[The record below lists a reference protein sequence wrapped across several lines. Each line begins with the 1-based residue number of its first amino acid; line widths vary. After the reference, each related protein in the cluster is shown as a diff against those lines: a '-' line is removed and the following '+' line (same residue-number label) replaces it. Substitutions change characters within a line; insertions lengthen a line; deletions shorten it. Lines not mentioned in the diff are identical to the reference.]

1 MKMRIGNR
9 LMTAR
14 EERKLSQAEM
24 ADLLNVSSSTY
35 SRLERNESAVD
46 LEQIV
51 GFSKTLQI
59 PIQEFLP
66 DTFSINSSSQQN
78 QNSHIGLV
86 IGNVTH
92 YSNRDELIKNLETKV
107 EAKDQENQFLKE
119 KISLLE
125 TTITDLRN
133 TVAVLQKEK

>member
-1 MKMRIGNR
+1 MRIGNR

-24 ADLLNVSSSTY
+24 AELLNVSSSTY

-59 PIQEFLP
+59 PVQEFLP

-92 YSNRDELIKNLETKV
+92 YSNRDEIIKNLETKV

-125 TTITDLRN
+125 TSLTDLRN
-133 TVAVLQKEK
+133 TVALLQKEK

>member
-24 ADLLNVSSSTY
+24 AELLNVSSSTY

-59 PIQEFLP
+59 PVQEFLP

-92 YSNRDELIKNLETKV
+92 YSNRDEIIKNLETKV

-125 TTITDLRN
+125 TSLTDLRN
-133 TVAVLQKEK
+133 TVALLQKEK

>member
-59 PIQEFLP
+59 PVQEFLP
-66 DTFSINSSSQQN
+66 DTISINNNTQSGTN
-78 QNSHIGLV
+78 GNIGLV

-92 YSNRDELIKNLETKV
+92 YSNRDELIKNLE
-107 EAKDQENQFLKE
+107 AKAEMKEQENQFLKE
-119 KISLLE
+119 KIKDLEKIISLME
-125 TTITDLRN
+125 TKQ
-133 TVAVLQKEK
+133 A

>member
-24 ADLLNVSSSTY
+24 AELLNVSSSTY

-92 YSNRDELIKNLETKV
+92 YSNRDEIIKNLEAKV
-107 EAKDQENQFLKE
+107 EAKEQENQFLKE

-125 TTITDLRN
+125 TTIRDLRN
-133 TVAVLQKEK
+133 TVALLQKEK